1 MSCVHCTTA
10 VTEIAMGPPE
20 SILPFLFNNI
30 TVAYHIVIARQQH
43 NTPGVSYTQAGP
55 KESRRGEATC
65 EPKPL

>member
-1 MSCVHCTTA
+1 
-10 VTEIAMGPPE
+10 MGPPE

-30 TVAYHIVIARQQH
+30 TVTYHIVIARQQH